1 MEIIYQ
7 QVDTVIVSNQGVRHM
22 LFSKAIGTV
31 ILDLW
36 PLNELPQLLALPLLA
51 VCMGILLSTMR

>member
-1 MEIIYQ
+1 
-7 QVDTVIVSNQGVRHM
+7 M